1 MKVNGCFELK
11 IKKAG
16 AADYYEPA
24 FLIAHLKISGTLR
37 AYPDS
42 RIQSPAIESGYRP
55 FGWIFHGKHEIS
67 KLSQSA
73 KFESGIFR
81 F

>member
-42 RIQSPAIESGYRP
+42 RIQSLATESIGPSGGYFMGSMKYP
-55 FGWIFHGKHEIS
+55 S
-67 KLSQSA
+67 
-73 KFESGIFR
+73 
-81 F
+81 